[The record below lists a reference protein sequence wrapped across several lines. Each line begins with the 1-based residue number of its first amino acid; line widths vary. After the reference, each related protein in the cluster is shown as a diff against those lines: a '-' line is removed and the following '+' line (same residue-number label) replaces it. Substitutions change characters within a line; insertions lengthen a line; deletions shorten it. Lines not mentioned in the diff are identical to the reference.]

1 MKAIHLLLN
10 KKNAK
15 SSKENTMS
23 FLSKLSLANRSI
35 VALATIAV
43 ILFGLF
49 VIPSLKQDL
58 IPPLTYP
65 AFSILTAYPG
75 ASSIQVEQDVTNPL
89 EQTIQGV
96 QGLQQFTSQSNEGL
110 SVITVIY
117 SFGTDLDKA
126 QQTLSTQVNR
136 AQPNLPTNVTP
147 QLQPFVA
154 NFPILSL
161 SVTSSQDQQAL
172 ALGLKQ
178 IVVPAL
184 QRISG
189 VSDVNVTGVRKQIV
203 TVTLDLKKLQS
214 EGLSVVQVQNVLQA
228 NNLTLPVGEVT
239 SNDKTFA
246 VRVGNTFNSIGDL
259 KNIVI
264 GIRSNQTAQ
273 TSIKLSD
280 VAVVQE
286 DLAPSSSLT
295 RISGKP
301 SLGIAIL
308 KTPDGNTVSISQ
320 AIRAQLPELEK
331 KLGYDAKFTITQDD
345 APSIQSSLSDLTRE
359 GVLGALFSVL
369 VILVFLFSVRST
381 LVIAIAIPLSVIV
394 ALIGLWTQNYS
405 LNILTLSGLTIAIGR
420 VVDDSIVVLENIYR
434 HLCEGEEKRTAVLGG
449 VKEVAAA
456 VTAST
461 LTTVAVFLPLAFIG
475 GITGIYIHPL
485 ALTVTIALLASLL
498 VALTVIPVLAYWF
511 LKIPKRV
518 MAQDGLHEKHTLLER
533 GYIPMIEWVMRHRA
547 ITLLLAVVLLIGSF
561 ALIPTLPINTF
572 GYQSQNDFSFQQT
585 LPPNTSVNKVNQAA
599 QQVEAVLARNSN
611 IQMYQVTIGGG
622 GSTFSTLGGTNT
634 ASFAVTTYANA
645 DGAVVQQSVR
655 NQLNKRADIG
665 IFTFTGQATNTVDVT
680 VQAVNEQIL
689 CQTTQQ
695 VLNDVIHTA
704 NTSDVT
710 SDLADTVPLINVHV
724 NQEKALKHGL
734 TTLQVSQFLQM
745 AYSGTRITHVVFNS
759 VQQDVNMKIDASAV
773 TIEQMQDILLPG
785 LMGNVRLGDVADIS
799 QISGPTQISHS
810 NAIRTATISLTV
822 TNSNIGAVESDV
834 QNRINRLLLPNGA
847 TAQLGSAAYGQDQV
861 LHDLYIALLVAI
873 PLVFLIMV
881 ATFRSLIQPLLLL
894 VAIPFAACG
903 SLVLAA
909 TTRTAIGVSSLFGFL
924 MLIGIVVTNA
934 IVLIDL
940 VNQYRTKGMDARS
953 AVIEGGRRRVRPILM
968 TAVATIMA
976 LLPMAL
982 GVGGAGNGVI
992 SGSLAIVVIG
1002 GLTSSTVLTLL
1013 LVPTLYVI
1021 VEDIKEH
1028 FAKKPEVLPATQEP
1042 VVI

>member
-1 MKAIHLLLN
+1 
-10 KKNAK
+10 
-15 SSKENTMS
+15 MS
-23 FLSKLSLANRSI
+23 GSQGAYGTYAKLSLANRSI

-65 AFSILTAYPG
+65 AFSILTPYPG
-75 ASSIQVEQDVTNPL
+75 ASPAQVEQDVTNPL
-89 EQTIQGV
+89 EQTIQGM
-96 QGLQQFTSQSNEGL
+96 QGLQQFTSQSSEGL
-110 SVITVIY
+110 SVITVLY
-117 SFGTDLDKA
+117 NFGIDLDKA
-126 QQTLSTQVNR
+126 QQILSERINR
-136 AQPNLPTNVTP
+136 AQLNLPSNVMP
-147 QLQPFVA
+147 QLQPYIA

-161 SVTSSQDQQAL
+161 SVTSTQDQQAL

-178 IVVPAL
+178 IVVPTL

-189 VSDVNVTGVRKQIV
+189 ISDVNVTGVREQIV
-203 TVTLDLKKLQS
+203 TVTLDLKRLQS
-214 EGLSVVQVQNVLQA
+214 EGLSVIQIQNVLQA
-228 NNLTLPVGEVT
+228 NNLTLPAGEVT

-246 VRVGNTFNSIGDL
+246 VRVGNTFNSIHDL
-259 KNIVI
+259 KNIVV
-264 GIRSNQTAQ
+264 GLHGNQTLASS
-273 TSIKLSD
+273 SIKLSD

-286 DLAPSSSLT
+286 GLAPSSSLT
-295 RISGKP
+295 RINGKP

-308 KTPDGNTVSISQ
+308 KTSDGNTVAISQ
-320 AIRAQLPELEK
+320 AVKAQLPSLRK
-331 KLGYDAKFTITQDD
+331 KLGYDAQFIITQDD
-345 APSIQSSLSDLTRE
+345 APSIQSSLGDLTRE
-359 GVLGALFSVL
+359 GILGALFSVL
-369 VILVFLFSVRST
+369 VILVFLFSLRST
-381 LVIAIAIPLSVIV
+381 LVIAISLPLSVII
-394 ALIGLWTQNYS
+394 ALIGLWTQDYS

-434 HLCEGEEKRTAVLGG
+434 HLLEGEEKRAAVLMG
-449 VKEVAAA
+449 VKEVATA

-485 ALTVTIALLASLL
+485 ALTVTFALLASLL

-511 LKIPKRV
+511 LKIPKSAT
-518 MAQDGLHEKHTLLER
+518 AQDRMHEKPTVLER
-533 GYIPMIEWVMRHRA
+533 SYVPMIEWVTRHKV
-547 ITLLLAVVLLIGSF
+547 ITLMLSVVLLIGSF

-572 GYQSQNDFSFQQT
+572 GYQSQDSFSFHQI
-585 LPPNTSVNKVNQAA
+585 LPPNTSATKVNQAA
-599 QQVEAVLARNSN
+599 QQVEAVLASN
-611 IQMYQVTIGGG
+611 HDIQMYQVTIGGG
-622 GSTFSTLGGTNT
+622 GSTFSALGGANT
-634 ASFAVTTYANA
+634 ASFAVTTHANV
-645 DGAVVQQSVR
+645 DGVAVQKRVR
-655 NQLNKRADIG
+655 NQLNKRSDIG
-665 IFTFTGQATNTVDVT
+665 TITFTGQATNTVDVM
-680 VQAVNEQIL
+680 VQAVDEQTL
-689 CQTTQQ
+689 RAATQQ
-695 VLNDVIHTA
+695 VLTDVTHTA

-710 SDLADTVPLINVHV
+710 SDLVDTVPLINVHV
-724 NQEKALKHGL
+724 NQEKAFKHGL
-734 TTLQVSQFLQM
+734 TTLQVGQALQM
-745 AYSGTRITHVVFNS
+745 VYSGSRITHVVFNNI
-759 VQQDVNMKIDASAV
+759 QHDVNMKIDTSTF

-799 QISGPTQISHS
+799 QIDGPTQISHS
-810 NAIRTATISLTV
+810 NAIHTATISLTV
-822 TNSNIGAVESDV
+822 TNQNIGAVESDV
-834 QNRINRLLLPNGA
+834 QSRINRLLLPNGA

-861 LHDLYIALLVAI
+861 LHDLYIALLIAI

-894 VAIPFAACG
+894 VAIPFAAFG
-903 SLVLAA
+903 ALVLAA
-909 TTRTAIGVSSLFGFL
+909 ITHTAIGVSSLFGFL

-940 VNQYRTKGMDARS
+940 VNQYRTKGMNARA

-968 TAVATIMA
+968 TALATIMA

-1021 VEDIKEH
+1021 VEDIKER
-1028 FAKKPEVLPATQEP
+1028 FAKKPEALSVVQEP
-1042 VVI
+1042 VAV